1 MSRKEKKK
9 QEEKKEL
16 ASVDI
21 RAIDSEELVDME
33 NVKINPELPVRERV
47 TDYIRQIK
55 NPYCYRSHGVIVKIS
70 FAGKR
75 KLEECLGDCV
85 SMEA

>member
-1 MSRKEKKK
+1 MGKNEKIFWLANLR
-9 QEEKKEL
+9 EL

-21 RAIDSEELVDME
+21 RTIGSGRTFVDME
-33 NVKINPELPVRERV
+33 NVKIDPELPVQERV
-47 TDYIRQIK
+47 MDYIRQIK

-70 FAGKR
+70 FAGTR

-85 SMEA
+85 SV